1 MADSCY
7 ESTKIL
13 CLQIYLPRE
22 LKPVM
27 VFIHG
32 GGYLSGD
39 GGDDFYGAE
48 HFMDRGVVLVTLNY
62 RLGPFGF
69 LSLGDDVVPGN
80 QGLWD
85 QRMAL
90 EWVRDN
96 IAVFGGDPNKV

>member
-1 MADSCY
+1 
-7 ESTKIL
+7 
-13 CLQIYLPRE
+13 
-22 LKPVM
+22 M

-48 HFMDRGVVLVTLNY
+48 YFMDRGVVLVTLNY

-96 IAVFGGDPNKV
+96 IAVFGGDPNKVCLSQEDSNMAHTFP